1 MRRRRSSGSRAW
13 PSLPEPCLLQVTG
26 RFRRRYR
33 RYPGRVLIEL
43 DITNL
48 ALVDHARIAFGPGL
62 NVLTG
67 ETGAGK
73 SIVIDAVGLLVGG
86 RADAAMIRSGADAAR
101 VEGFWSTSGL
111 DREAVIDAGLAGS
124 DDEVLIL
131 SRELSASGR
140 NVCRVNGQAV
150 PLRVLEEIGRRAV
163 DIHGQSSHLSL
174 LRVPEQVE
182 LLDRWAGLTDLRRTV
197 TSLRAR
203 QRRLQRELAGLRGD
217 ERELARRVDLLRHQ
231 IEEIGRARLTAGE
244 EEQLRHDQRLQANAE
259 ELRRLAGEAHAAVGG
274 EEGSSARDL
283 LGAAQQRL
291 AQIEQLDPEAADLH
305 RRVAALAAELD
316 DLARD
321 LRGYGESIEHDP
333 QRLAAVE
340 ERLAVMFALKR
351 KYGASVGE
359 VLAFAEGAETELAGL
374 AGREHAVADLEAEE
388 AGLARELGAATGE
401 LSAGRR
407 RAAQSLEQ
415 RVTEQLS
422 TLAMSGSFAVA
433 FGERSGEG
441 APEELELVEFLLSLN
456 PGEPVRPLAKV
467 ASGGETSRVML
478 AIKAALAGADPH
490 PTLVFDEVDA
500 GIGGRVGEVVGAKL
514 ADLARHSQVLAVT
527 HLPQIAAF
535 ADVHLQV
542 GKQVSEGRTVTRVT
556 ALLGEERLDEL
567 SDMFGSDRE
576 AGRLQAA
583 SLLERSGGPATAS

>member
-1 MRRRRSSGSRAW
+1 
-13 PSLPEPCLLQVTG
+13 
-26 RFRRRYR
+26 
-33 RYPGRVLIEL
+33 VLIEL

-48 ALVDHARIAFGPGL
+48 ALVDHARIAFGRGL

-73 SIVIDAVGLLVGG
+73 SIVIDAIGLLVGG
-86 RADAAMIRSGADAAR
+86 RADAAMIRSGADTAR
-101 VEGFWSTSGL
+101 VEGFWSTAGL
-111 DREAVIDAGLAGS
+111 DLETVIDAGLAGP
-124 DDEVLIL
+124 DDDVLIL

-140 NVCRVNGQAV
+140 NVTRINGRAV
-150 PLRVLEEIGRRAV
+150 PLRLLEEIGRRAV
-163 DIHGQSSHLSL
+163 DIHGQSAHLSL

-182 LLDRWAGLTDLRRTV
+182 LLDRWAGLTDLRRSVAT
-197 TSLRAR
+197 LRAR

-259 ELRRLAGEAHAAVGG
+259 ELRRLAVEAHATVGG
-274 EEGSSARDL
+274 DEGSARDL

-291 AQIEQLDPEAADLH
+291 AQVEQLDPEAATLH
-305 RRVAALAAELD
+305 RRVAALVAEAD
-316 DLARD
+316 DLAME

-333 QRLAAVE
+333 ERLAAVE
-340 ERLAVMFALKR
+340 ERLGVIFALKR
-351 KYGASVGE
+351 KYGASVE
-359 VLAFAEGAETELAGL
+359 DVLAFAEGAETELAAL
-374 AGREHAVADLEAEE
+374 AGRERAVADLEAQE
-388 AGLARELGAATGE
+388 AALARELGAATGE

-415 RVTEQLS
+415 RASEQLT
-422 TLAMSGSFAVA
+422 TLAMSGSFVVS
-433 FGERSGEG
+433 FGEAPGEG
-441 APEELELVEFLLSLN
+441 ASEELEPVEFLLSLN

-535 ADVHLQV
+535 ADVHLHV
-542 GKQVSEGRTVTRVT
+542 GKQVNEGRTVTRVT
-556 ALLGEERLDEL
+556 SLAGDARLDEL

-583 SLLERSGGPATAS
+583 SLLERSERPAPT